1 MEDSEGIGCGII
13 GSLIIAAV
21 GIVMLFALW
30 GILSIPEK
38 RQTKLTKRID
48 KAVTE
53 CDFVQA
59 HAYLNELALSYKDN
73 KYDMKNE
80 YYPTVQK
87 VYEAEMR
94 YLISLDTEESWK
106 RASLLPLE
114 VDKTIPEKSNEV
126 SKELKKMYFEYANE
140 FGKTELAEAAS
151 GKKLI
156 LTSTSISGPLG
167 SFFEV
172 VDKEDGYKLDDSGKM
187 TLEIKRKKKGKIE
200 SNSIVV
206 LLLDEDGNM
215 VANDSEYFSSYS
227 ELYGLREGEST
238 FVSFEF
244 HYNTNNLYS
253 ATRIKVSS
261 KEG

>member
-1 MEDSEGIGCGII
+1 MKDFFKKIIKWWLILGVVATVIMAAVEGIQ
-13 GSLIIAAV
+13 GSHQ
-21 GIVMLFALW
+21 
-30 GILSIPEK
+30 K
-38 RQTKLTKRID
+38 KLTKRIN
-48 KAVTE
+48 KAVVE
-53 CDFVQA
+53 CDFVKA
-59 HAYLNELALSYKDN
+59 HEYLDELTVTYKDERW
-73 KYDMKNE
+73 KMEEE

-114 VDKTIPEKSNEV
+114 VDKTILEKSNEV

-151 GKKLI
+151 GKKII

-206 LLLDEDGNM
+206 MLLDEDGNM

-244 HYNTNNLYS
+244 HNNTNNLYS

>member
-1 MEDSEGIGCGII
+1 
-13 GSLIIAAV
+13 
-21 GIVMLFALW
+21 
-30 GILSIPEK
+30 
-38 RQTKLTKRID
+38 
-48 KAVTE
+48 
-53 CDFVQA
+53 
-59 HAYLNELALSYKDN
+59 
-73 KYDMKNE
+73 
-80 YYPTVQK
+80 
-87 VYEAEMR
+87 
-94 YLISLDTEESWK
+94 
-106 RASLLPLE
+106 
-114 VDKTIPEKSNEV
+114 
-126 SKELKKMYFEYANE
+126 MYFEYANE